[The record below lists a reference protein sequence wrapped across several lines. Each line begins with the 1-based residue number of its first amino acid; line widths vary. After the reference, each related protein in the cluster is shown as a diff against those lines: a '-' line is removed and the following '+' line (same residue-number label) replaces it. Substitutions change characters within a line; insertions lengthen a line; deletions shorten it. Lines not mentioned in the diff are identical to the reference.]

1 MKTDVYWCLVLV
13 EKAVMS
19 EPDVL
24 TEVPASLKLLVRII
38 MRCFYGD
45 EHAIVMDK
53 LIHHPCIK
61 EDDLLELLRFERKQL
76 RAVITTLRNEKV
88 GFLSGFVT
96 LANVCLAAVFTCW
109 LCL

>member
-1 MKTDVYWCLVLV
+1 MSSKPTV
-13 EKAVMS
+13 S
-19 EPDVL
+19 EPEVL
-24 TEVPASLKLLVRII
+24 SEVPASLKLLVRII

-45 EHAIVMDK
+45 EHAVVMDK

-88 GFLSGFVT
+88 
-96 LANVCLAAVFTCW
+96 
-109 LCL
+109 

>member
-1 MKTDVYWCLVLV
+1 M
-13 EKAVMS
+13 MS

-24 TEVPASLKLLVRII
+24 TEVPTSLKLLVSII

-45 EHAIVMDK
+45 EHAVVMDK

-88 GFLSGFVT
+88 YVHR
-96 LANVCLAAVFTCW
+96 CLVSYHLVSSDSYADMD
-109 LCL
+109 

>member
-1 MKTDVYWCLVLV
+1 M
-13 EKAVMS
+13 MS

-45 EHAIVMDK
+45 EHAVVMDK

-88 GFLSGFVT
+88 YVHR
-96 LANVCLAAVFTCW
+96 CLVSYHLVSSDSYADMD
-109 LCL
+109 

>member
-1 MKTDVYWCLVLV
+1 
-13 EKAVMS
+13 MS
-19 EPDVL
+19 EPEVL

-38 MRCFYGD
+38 MRSFYSD

-76 RAVITTLRNEKV
+76 RAIITTLRNEKV
-88 GFLSGFVT
+88 CFFSRPY
-96 LANVCLAAVFTCW
+96 
-109 LCL
+109 